1 MSYKIQKI
9 FFLNKDTGW
18 VGSSDVNGKLYRT
31 TNGGVNWNLQF
42 TFISHVDAIYF
53 LNNTNGWLRAAT
65 NLNNVG
71 VAYTTN
77 GGNNWTNAVGN
88 TIGGFDVKFIND
100 SIGYAGTFDFP
111 KVMKSTNGGRYWGYQ
126 TTPIGSGS
134 QVSVIKGDTSNVW
147 AGSIMHTKDGGGQV
161 IVTSVKSDIGVTKN
175 FVLFQ
180 NYPNPFNPK
189 TIINY
194 EIGFTS
200 NVKLE
205 VYDIS
210 GRMIK
215 QLVSQKQ
222 NPGNYNYT
230 FDGSDLPSA
239 VYFYKLTTEDFTE
252 TRKMILA
259 K

>member
-1 MSYKIQKI
+1 MR
-9 FFLNKDTGW
+9 NDP
-18 VGSSDVNGKLYRT
+18 
-31 TNGGVNWNLQF
+31 
-42 TFISHVDAIYF
+42 
-53 LNNTNGWLRAAT
+53 LR
-65 NLNNVG
+65 
-71 VAYTTN
+71 
-77 GGNNWTNAVGN
+77 
-88 TIGGFDVKFIND
+88 
-100 SIGYAGTFDFP
+100 
-111 KVMKSTNGGRYWGYQ
+111 
-126 TTPIGSGS
+126 
-134 QVSVIKGDTSNVW
+134 VW
-147 AGSIMHTKDGGGQV
+147 AGRQVLIHTTDGGGV
-161 IVTSVKSDIGVTKN
+161 IVNVSKLSNGKPSR
-175 FVLFQ
+175 FELHQ

-215 QLVSQKQ
+215 QLVNQKQ
-222 NPGNYNYT
+222 NPGKYNYT